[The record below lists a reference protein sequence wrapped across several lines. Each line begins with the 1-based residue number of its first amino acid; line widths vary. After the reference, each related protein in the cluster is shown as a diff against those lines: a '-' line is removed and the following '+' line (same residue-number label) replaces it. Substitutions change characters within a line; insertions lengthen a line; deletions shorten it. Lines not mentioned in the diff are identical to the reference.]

1 MPRKQTPAQARK
13 AAVDSDYTPLYAVAG
28 LTDALAEVLR
38 SALADTQ
45 ERGRKRIDE
54 IQGRA
59 PELSRQAKGS
69 ADELRTFVITL
80 PDQMRNLPES
90 TRLRIAELQKQA
102 NELLVQ
108 ANTAYG
114 ELAGRGKR
122 VVDVAVGSA
131 RDLSG
136 KAEKRA
142 EGVLADVAER
152 VDPAFEKVQEGV
164 TVARKT
170 VTGRSATESLTPRTA
185 AKATA
190 SRAAKKA
197 PAKKAPATSPGEE
210 GCRGDSAGEEG
221 QPRRLRPRRSPK
233 SAEPRDSPFAV
244 ERWHPGVE
252 SAFGA
257 LVSRLSTANRGPLRQ
272 AQARFDRLRSVI
284 EARLKGVSR
293 RSWPGTGS
301 GTARFRTGSPCGSG
315 RRRE

>member
-131 RDLSG
+131 RDLS
-136 KAEKRA
+136 
-142 EGVLADVAER
+142 ADVAER

-197 PAKKAPATSPGEE
+197 PAKKAPGKKAAATAP
-210 GCRGDSAGEEG
+210 AKKAAKKA
-221 QPRRLRPRRSPK
+221 PAKKAPAK
-233 SAEPRDSPFAV
+233 KVAEV
-244 ERWHPGVE
+244 
-252 SAFGA
+252 
-257 LVSRLSTANRGPLRQ
+257 N
-272 AQARFDRLRSVI
+272 
-284 EARLKGVSR
+284 
-293 RSWPGTGS
+293 
-301 GTARFRTGSPCGSG
+301 
-315 RRRE
+315 

>member
-131 RDLSG
+131 RDLS
-136 KAEKRA
+136 
-142 EGVLADVAER
+142 ADVAER

-197 PAKKAPATSPGEE
+197 PAKKAPTRKAPAATPAKKAAAATGP
-210 GCRGDSAGEEG
+210 AKKAAKKA
-221 QPRRLRPRRSPK
+221 PAKKAPVK
-233 SAEPRDSPFAV
+233 KVAE
-244 ERWHPGVE
+244 
-252 SAFGA
+252 
-257 LVSRLSTANRGPLRQ
+257 VS
-272 AQARFDRLRSVI
+272 
-284 EARLKGVSR
+284 
-293 RSWPGTGS
+293 
-301 GTARFRTGSPCGSG
+301 
-315 RRRE
+315 

>member
-59 PELSRQAKGS
+59 PELQKQAKDS

-80 PDQMRNLPES
+80 PDQMHNLPES
-90 TRLRIAELQKQA
+90 TRARIAELQKQA
-102 NELLVQ
+102 NELIVH
-108 ANTAYG
+108 ANATYG

-122 VVDVAVGSA
+122 VVDGAVGNA
-131 RDLSG
+131 KTLSG

-142 EGVLADVAER
+142 EGVLADVVER

-170 VTGRSATESLTPRTA
+170 VTGRSATESRY
-185 AKATA
+185 
-190 SRAAKKA
+190 
-197 PAKKAPATSPGEE
+197 
-210 GCRGDSAGEEG
+210 
-221 QPRRLRPRRSPK
+221 
-233 SAEPRDSPFAV
+233 
-244 ERWHPGVE
+244 WE
-252 SAFGA
+252 SLDLG
-257 LVSRLSTANRGPLRQ
+257 
-272 AQARFDRLRSVI
+272 
-284 EARLKGVSR
+284 
-293 RSWPGTGS
+293 
-301 GTARFRTGSPCGSG
+301 
-315 RRRE
+315 

>member
-142 EGVLADVAER
+142 EGVLADVVER

-190 SRAAKKA
+190 SRAANKAPVKKAPANKAPAKKAPAATAPAKKAAKKA
-197 PAKKAPATSPGEE
+197 PAKKAPAKKIAE
-210 GCRGDSAGEEG
+210 DS
-221 QPRRLRPRRSPK
+221 
-233 SAEPRDSPFAV
+233 
-244 ERWHPGVE
+244 
-252 SAFGA
+252 
-257 LVSRLSTANRGPLRQ
+257 
-272 AQARFDRLRSVI
+272 
-284 EARLKGVSR
+284 
-293 RSWPGTGS
+293 
-301 GTARFRTGSPCGSG
+301 
-315 RRRE
+315 